1 VKPPKKKSAV
11 PSSLSK
17 VRELSGVY
25 QVLLIEESSEETEL
39 YAGLIREVGN
49 CRVDVVSRLENSYDW
64 ISRSNYNLVVV
75 DCSSAVDSAT
85 GRRHRGIDGLAIL
98 EQIKRISPVTGVI
111 LVSEQASV
119 EQAVSAIRLGAEDYL
134 KKPFNLESFK
144 LAVKRALDRKA
155 VFGGDSGASDFFN
168 LLNGCQMISATL
180 EQNKIFGTIISF
192 LRRELKCEHAAIYAA
207 GATGLS
213 IVNEDGDRAI
223 EEIIDIAIQASNPI
237 PRMLDNGEWSCF
249 VDRSQLTPGFFVFRF
264 RCAGPSDYFCVCLS
278 PQRPA
283 LVESFESRLRMLK
296 IQIEVT
302 GKNIEEYLGVQSLVY
317 VDDATGLY
325 NTRYLN
331 YILDREIAQAL
342 SSNRPFAVLFMDADH
357 FKSINDK
364 HGHLAGTKI
373 LNELGEQLKRFVRD
387 KDTVF
392 RYGGDEFIAV
402 LSNADLATAQVV
414 AERIRSSI
422 EGHSFLQEEGL
433 NLRFTLSI
441 GVAIFPEN
449 ASSKKEI
456 IDAADHAM
464 YDAKKR
470 TRNSVSIAAAS
481 AKAAVS
487 PGKRA
492 ET

>member
-1 VKPPKKKSAV
+1 VPPKSAKSPKQRDTGA
-11 PSSLSK
+11 
-17 VRELSGVY
+17 Y
-25 QVLLIEESSEETEL
+25 QVLLIEEDSQETEL
-39 YAGLIREVGN
+39 YADLIREVGH

-75 DCSSAVDSAT
+75 DCSAT
-85 GRRHRGIDGLAIL
+85 LALNSSSSHERRHRGIDGLAIL

-134 KKPFNLESFK
+134 KKPFNIESFK

-155 VFGGDSGASDFFN
+155 VFGNDVGASDFFN
-168 LLNGCQMISATL
+168 LLNSCQMISATL
-180 EQNKIFGTIISF
+180 EQTKIFGIVMSF
-192 LRRELKCEHAAIYAA
+192 LRRELKCEHAAIFAA
-207 GATGLS
+207 ADTGLS
-213 IVNEDGDRAI
+213 VVNDEGDRAI
-223 EEIIDIAIQASNPI
+223 EEIIEIAIQASNPV
-237 PRMLDNGEWSCF
+237 PRMLLNGEWSCF
-249 VDRSQLTPGFFVFRF
+249 VERGQLTPGFFVFRF
-264 RCAGPSDYFCVCLS
+264 RCAGPGDYFCVCLS
-278 PQRPA
+278 PERP
-283 LVESFESRLRMLK
+283 LLLESFESRLRMLK

-331 YILDREIAQAL
+331 YILDREIAQSL
-342 SSNRPFAVLFMDADH
+342 TSSRPFAVLFMDADH
-357 FKSINDK
+357 FKSINDQ

-402 LSNADLATAQVV
+402 LTNSDLSTAKVV
-414 AERIRSSI
+414 AERIRSSV
-422 EGHSFLQEEGL
+422 EGHSFLQGDGL

-441 GVAIFPEN
+441 GIAIFPEN

-470 TRNSVSIAAAS
+470 TRNSVSIAENKKETS
-481 AKAAVS
+481 A
-487 PGKRA
+487 
-492 ET
+492 